1 MDAIGPRAGREEPN
15 GTPRSRPGGPTGVRA
30 SAAARWS
37 ALRASARRLGAIARK
52 ELIQLRRDRRSLVL
66 MLAMPLVLLVIFG
79 YGVRLEVSGIP
90 AELVGHDSALV
101 RRALRAGGHFI
112 VAARVAP
119 TIAAGRA
126 DLTQGRTSVA
136 VVVDAA
142 GAPRAVLVDGS
153 DAFTARSALE
163 YLQSLAAPGA
173 TAPVPVEI
181 LFNPTLRSAD
191 VMVPAEVGMIMLWVG
206 TVATALGVVRERETG
221 TLEQLMMTPVR
232 RLELMAGKLAPYGL
246 VTLFDAVVITVLG
259 ALLFA
264 VPLRG
269 SPLALLLAAI
279 FYLVSALA
287 IGLLISS
294 VAQNQRQALQ
304 TATFVLLPQIL
315 LSGALFPLRAI
326 PWGIRWVSEVSPLT
340 FFTPAARG
348 LFLKGVGLGDIW
360 RDLAVLV
367 GMAVAYTS
375 LAVVTFRRRLD

>member
-1 MDAIGPRAGREEPN
+1 
-15 GTPRSRPGGPTGVRA
+15 
-30 SAAARWS
+30 
-37 ALRASARRLGAIARK
+37 
-52 ELIQLRRDRRSLVL
+52 